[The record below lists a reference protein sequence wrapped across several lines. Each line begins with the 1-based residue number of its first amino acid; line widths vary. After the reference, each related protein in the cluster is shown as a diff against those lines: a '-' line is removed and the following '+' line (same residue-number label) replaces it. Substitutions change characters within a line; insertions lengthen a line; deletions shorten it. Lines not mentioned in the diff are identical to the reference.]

1 MKNKKLILPLALA
14 ALILVFFLQNTD
26 ALQVNFLFWS
36 VTMRR
41 VYVLFCVLAIGTA
54 IGWLLRGQYQDRRR

>member
-1 MKNKKLILPLALA
+1 MKNKKLSLLLALA

-41 VYVLFCVLAIGTA
+41 VYVLFFV
-54 IGWLLRGQYQDRRR
+54 WRK